1 MNELYK
7 TIEIDDTQFN
17 VYVFPDDC
25 GLVPWENSDFMPVS
39 KWTTRAKRPGEMVV
53 ATDRN
58 QKLYYDFQEA
68 CRILRANGTSHKDAA
83 DAALFN
89 YNRARQWCDG
99 YWCYVGIQ
107 VVLCDDV
114 GDEIEGESEIL
125 GGIES
130 DDKDYIMQTAHELA
144 REILTRLETFA

>member
-1 MNELYK
+1 MKDFYDS
-7 TIEIDDTQFN
+7 IEIGGTQFN
-17 VYVFPDDC
+17 VYLFPDDTDP
-25 GLVPWENSDFMPVS
+25 PWENSDYMPVS
-39 KWTTRAKRPGEMVV
+39 EWTTRAKRPGEMVI
-53 ATDRN
+53 ATDRSY
-58 QKLYYDFQEA
+58 KRYYDFQEA
-68 CRILRANGTSHKDAA
+68 CRVLRAGDLSHKHAA
-83 DAALFN
+83 DAAMFG
-89 YNRARQWCDG
+89 YNRLRQWCDG

-144 REILTRLETFA
+144 REILARLETFA

>member
-1 MNELYK
+1 MNELYD
-7 TIEIDDTQFN
+7 TIEVNDTQFN
-17 VYVFPDDC
+17 VYVFPDDT
-25 GLVPWENSDFMPVS
+25 GTPWDNSDYMLVS

-68 CRILRANGTSHKDAA
+68 CSILRANGTSHKDAA

-99 YWCYVGIQ
+99 HWCYVCVQ
-107 VVLCDDV
+107 VVLCDDA
-114 GDEIEGESEIL
+114 GDEIEDESEIIS
-125 GGIES
+125 GVES
-130 DDKDYIMQTAHELA
+130 DDVYVINRVARELA
-144 REILTRLETFA
+144 QEIIARLETFA